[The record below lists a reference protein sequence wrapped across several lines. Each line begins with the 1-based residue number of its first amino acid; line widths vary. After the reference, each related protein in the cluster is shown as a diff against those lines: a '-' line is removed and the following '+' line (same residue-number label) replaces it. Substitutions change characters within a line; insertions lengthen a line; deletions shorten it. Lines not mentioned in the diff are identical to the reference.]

1 MLTTPTTP
9 TTTPPPPKAAASSRL
24 PYPTEV
30 VHVVARAAMTFLC
43 CVACLFLALFALL
56 CVLLAR
62 ANTPEVRA
70 ACPGFWDFMLAAVFA
85 PVAIPALYCAVAC
98 CLWVAWRP
106 FYAGCSAV
114 MAVACLHSA
123 LTAGEN
129 AACIEA
135 LRATSAPLP
144 WLLYACYVKCALFTG
159 GAVSGF
165 SAGAGAGGA
174 TAAADSE
181 HKHHPHFFI

>member
-1 MLTTPTTP
+1 MNE
-9 TTTPPPPKAAASSRL
+9 PPPTNATKVSSRL
-24 PYPTEV
+24 AQPAEV
-30 VHVVARAAMTFLC
+30 IHAIAHTVLTILC
-43 CVACLFLALFALL
+43 CLACLFLSLFVLL

-85 PVAIPALYCAVAC
+85 PAAIPVLYCLVAC
-98 CLWVAWRP
+98 CLWVEWRP
-106 FYAGCSAV
+106 FYAGCSTV
-114 MAVACLHSA
+114 MAVACLHTA
-123 LTAGEN
+123 LTAGES
-129 AACIEA
+129 ASCVEA

-165 SAGAGAGGA
+165 
-174 TAAADSE
+174 TRLTPAA
-181 HKHHPHFFI
+181 HHHPATVAEGWV